1 MGNTVFAAS
10 SPPETPLGLA
20 PPPLQPGAS
29 QATPASAD
37 ATPQAPVN
45 DINPGTFEDLHK
57 QCKDLYPQTFEGG
70 KFIMSQPLSSHFQ
83 LSHTLSMS
91 MLQPLTSGY
100 RFGATYIGTKQFA
113 PQEAFPVLI
122 GDIDPSGNL
131 NANIIHSFTKN
142 TRVRLVNQIQES
154 KCVATQATGDYK
166 GEDFTAS
173 LTLGNI
179 DLVNNSG
186 IIVGQYLQRVTPK
199 LDLGAELLYQYGG
212 QTPGGEFSVLT
223 LASRLKGEKWTLS
236 ANICPKAAAA
246 HACYYHKVDENLQVG
261 AEIETSLATKE
272 SVGTLA
278 YQFEVPNVGLTFRGQ
293 ADTNWSIGATFE
305 KKLLPFPFTLAISG
319 MANYASF
326 QKPQYRFGIGLVV
339 G

>member
-1 MGNTVFAAS
+1 MTMGNTVFAAS

-37 ATPQAPVN
+37 ATPQAPVT

-91 MLQPLTSGY
+91 MLQPLTS
-100 RFGATYIGTKQFA
+100 
-113 PQEAFPVLI
+113 
-122 GDIDPSGNL
+122 DPSGNL

-186 IIVGQYLQRVTPK
+186 IIVGQYLQRVTSK

-236 ANICPKAAAA
+236 ANICPKAAAV

-272 SVGTLA
+272 S
-278 YQFEVPNVGLTFRGQ
+278 Q